1 MTAPGRS
8 TALSSLVNEYP
19 GIAPDTTTRFA
30 NFDRKK
36 PLVRDW
42 AALYNP
48 TMVWVR

>member
-1 MTAPGRS
+1 VTAPGRS
-8 TALSSLVNEYP
+8 NASSSLVNEYL

-36 PLVRDW
+36 PLVRGG